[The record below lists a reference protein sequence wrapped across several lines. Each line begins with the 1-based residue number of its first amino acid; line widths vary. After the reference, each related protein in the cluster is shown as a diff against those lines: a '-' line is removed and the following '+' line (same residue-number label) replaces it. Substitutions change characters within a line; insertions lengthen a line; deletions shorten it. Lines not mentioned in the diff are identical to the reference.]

1 MFIVMYL
8 CLFGRSCSGLLIMRQ
23 LLPVWRCLF
32 VVNGYMKNNLALRT
46 KGGRV
51 VLIELS
57 LAWFLLVYYEVFSG
71 SLLLYVLLLLV
82 FSNTEEVF

>member
-1 MFIVMYL
+1 MLIQAFPFWSPYYATVIA
-8 CLFGRSCSGLLIMRQ
+8 GL
-23 LLPVWRCLF
+23 VGRCLF
-32 VVNGYMKNNLALRT
+32 VVNGYMKSSMALRT

-51 VLIELS
+51 VLIDAVS
-57 LAWFLLVYYEVFSG
+57 RLVSPGILWVFSG